1 LLKEV
6 PQVKLVKVDVSTMTL
21 EFLSSFLVDNYKT
34 SKISDLIEFRV
45 ERMEYKA
52 SGKCIF

>member
-52 SGKCIF
+52 SGNCIF